1 MDRTIL
7 FLYTAKNRTSINAL
21 LGALSSTPLWQ
32 KVKAVLCEQE
42 EEVPKVLSEIPGAKL
57 LCFSSMTYEW
67 RKRRAFLEG
76 LLSDPNLSI
85 CGGGPHVTA
94 VPEDFALPRTVLVQG
109 EGEEAFL
116 ALTQEFIEGHLN
128 PQVVKAQRVDI
139 NRFPSFPYH
148 LGFLGP
154 IEISRGC
161 PFGCAFCATPVLFGK
176 KMRHRSLDSILEHVR
191 GMMRHRKRIDVRF
204 VTPNALAYGSED
216 GVKPNLKA
224 IDILLTSLRR
234 LLGKEG
240 RIFFGSFPSEVRPEF
255 ISEEALALLQETI
268 DNRTLVIGAQSG
280 SRRLLRLMRRGHT
293 PEDVLSACT
302 MSLRRGFQVVV
313 DFIFGCPEETE
324 EDFLKTVRFMQEL
337 IALGATV
344 RAHTFLPLPGTPWGE
359 KKPTPLPPWGKKLLS
374 SLAREGKLK
383 GQWQIQ
389 EKMLSEGR

>member
-1 MDRTIL
+1 M
-7 FLYTAKNRTSINAL
+7 TAAS
-21 LGALSSTPLWQ
+21 
-32 KVKAVLCEQE
+32 
-42 EEVPKVLSEIPGAKL
+42 
-57 LCFSSMTYEW
+57 
-67 RKRRAFLEG
+67 
-76 LLSDPNLSI
+76 
-85 CGGGPHVTA
+85 
-94 VPEDFALPRTVLVQG
+94 EDFALPRTILVQR
-109 EGEEAFL
+109 EGEEVFL
-116 ALTQEFIEGHLN
+116 SLAQEFIEGRLN

-191 GMMRHRKRIDVRF
+191 GMMRYHKRIDVRF

-216 GVKPNLKA
+216 GTKPNLKA

-255 ISEEALALLQETI
+255 ISEEALALLQETTN
-268 DNRTLVIGAQSG
+268 NRTLVIGAQSG

-293 PEDVLSACT
+293 PEDVFSACT

-324 EDFLKTVRFMQEL
+324 EDFLETVRFMQEL
-337 IALGATV
+337 FILGATV

-359 KKPTPLPPWGKKLLS
+359 RKPIPLPPWGKKLLS

-383 GQWQIQ
+383 GQWQTQ
-389 EKMLSEGR
+389 EKMLSEGQ